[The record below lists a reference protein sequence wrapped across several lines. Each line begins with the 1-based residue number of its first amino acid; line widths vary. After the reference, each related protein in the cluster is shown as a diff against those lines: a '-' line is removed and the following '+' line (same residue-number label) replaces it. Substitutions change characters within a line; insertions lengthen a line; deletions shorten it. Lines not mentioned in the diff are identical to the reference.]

1 VIQVFHSPNAARAA
15 LSHCVLT
22 IGKYDGMHL
31 GHQKILSALQQEAQR
46 LNQPALVLLS
56 EPQPEEYFAG
66 AAAPARLNHFADKV
80 QFLEQFG
87 IDAVY
92 CLNFDE
98 AVSKQ
103 QPAQFVQELL
113 CTGLGMQSIV
123 VGDDF
128 RFGHKRSGNI
138 DTLRELGAVHNFQV
152 TAVAPCIAAE
162 ERISS
167 TLIRQYL
174 QEGNLQRVSEFL
186 GRPYVISGQ
195 VCRGQQLGRQLGFPT
210 ANLALTSNKLPMTG
224 IFVVEVT
231 HQHERYAGVAS
242 LGYNPTVSN
251 DKQVKLEVYLFN
263 FSGDLYGQ
271 MLGVNFLHKLRD
283 ELKFDSLDALCQQIT
298 LDVEIAQRFLRSRKH

>member
-1 VIQVFHSPNAARAA
+1 VIQVFHTPSAARVA
-15 LSHCVLT
+15 LGQCVLT

-31 GHQKILSALQQEAQR
+31 GHQKILGILQQEAAR
-46 LNQPALVLLS
+46 LGQPALVLLS
-56 EPQPEEYFAG
+56 EPQPEEFFAG

-80 QFLEQFG
+80 RFLEQFG

-103 QPAQFVQELL
+103 QPTQFVQELL
-113 CTGLGMQSIV
+113 CAGLGMQSIV
-123 VGDDF
+123 VGEDF
-128 RFGHKRSGNI
+128 RFGHKRSGTI
-138 DTLRELGAVHNFQV
+138 DTLRELGALHNFNV
-152 TAVAPCIAAE
+152 IAVAPCIAAE

-195 VCRGQQLGRQLGFPT
+195 VCLGQQLGRQLGFPT

-224 IFVVEVT
+224 IFVVEVF
-231 HQHERYAGVAS
+231 HNQKRYEGVAS

-271 MLGVNFLHKLRD
+271 TLSVNFLHKLRD

-298 LDVEIAQRFLRSRKH
+298 RDVANAQHLLSSAKS